1 MSTTRE
7 PPFSADLLR
16 LAYAQGFFPMPH
28 PDTGEIVWLSPQ
40 PRAVLPLDGFHA
52 SRSLKRQMAHSGFAV
67 SLDQDF
73 RSVMLACAARKE
85 TWITPLFVDTYCAL
99 HDDAGAHSV
108 EVWQDGKLV
117 GGTYGVALGGA
128 FFAESMFHTATGA
141 SKVALHAL
149 VERMRARGMAL
160 LEVQFLTPHLRT
172 LGAVEI
178 PREEYLRRLRA
189 ALRRP
194 VSLV

>member
-1 MSTTRE
+1 
-7 PPFSADLLR
+7 
-16 LAYAQGFFPMPH
+16 MPH
-28 PDTGEIVWLSPQ
+28 PDTGEIVWLSPH
-40 PRAVLPLDGFHA
+40 PRAVIPLDGFHV
-52 SRSLKRQMAHSGFAV
+52 SRSLRREMSLSGFSV
-67 SLDQDF
+67 SLDQEF
-73 RSVMLACAARKE
+73 RSVMTACAGRAE
-85 TWITPLFVDTYCAL
+85 TWITPQFMDTYGAL
-99 HDDAGAHSV
+99 HDDSGAHSV
-108 EVWQDGKLV
+108 EVWRDGKLV

-128 FFAESMFHTATGA
+128 FFAESMFHTVTGA

-149 VERMRARGMAL
+149 VNRMRERGMTL
-160 LEVQFLTPHLRT
+160 LEVQFLTPHLRS